1 MLFFKILVFTSI
13 NLLYKYKLMWIINK
27 KIKILKRLKLYIYEL
42 MNTKNKIKKELTR
55 KKIKKKRLT

>member
-1 MLFFKILVFTSI
+1 MR
-13 NLLYKYKLMWIINK
+13 IINK

>member
-13 NLLYKYKLMWIINK
+13 NLLYKYKLMRIINK